1 MSTLNFDNFLIMKK
15 HIYFFALC
23 IAIGISACQSGST
36 NQVTL
41 QQAVETA
48 QKALADS
55 DPYDFSEEKAR
66 DLVGAY
72 ENYVQNV
79 KDANTPTYLFS
90 SGELYRSLKEFQKEI
105 DVYERLIK
113 EYPDYEK
120 APQSLFLLGFCY
132 ENNLGNLPKAKEA
145 YESFIQKHPKH
156 QMFQAAEFSL
166 KNLGRSP
173 EDIIKEF
180 EQKNKEK

>member
-1 MSTLNFDNFLIMKK
+1 MKK
-15 HIYFFALC
+15 QIYFIALC
-23 IAIGISACQSGST
+23 IAIGVFACQNAPDQT
-36 NQVTL
+36 VL
-41 QQAVETA
+41 QQAVATA
-48 QKALADS
+48 QKALSDS

-66 DLVGAY
+66 NLVGAY
-72 ENYVQNV
+72 ENYVKNV
-79 KDANTPTYLFS
+79 NDSNTPAYLFS

-145 YESFIQKHPKH
+145 YESFIQKYPKH
-156 QMFQAAEFSL
+156 QMYQAAEFSL
-166 KNLGRSP
+166 KNLAFSLRF
-173 EDIIKEF
+173 IL
-180 EQKNKEK
+180 N